1 MRELPKLADATIVGA
16 LEENYGISIRALTF
30 LPLGADSASAAFR
43 VRAAD
48 GATYFLKVRA
58 PEGFGAPSLVVP
70 RFLDNQGI
78 PHIASPLPTSSRALW
93 VIVDHFALSL
103 FPFIEGL
110 RAADVGLSEQQW
122 TSLGAT
128 LKQIHECRLTPDLMQ
143 IVPREVFKPTRRHVL
158 TRLEA
163 AIRTQAVADPMQREL
178 AAFWTARQEE
188 IRTLVDRAD
197 MLGHQLRQR
206 SAPLVLCHADLHT
219 WNLLL
224 DTSQQFWIVDWDET
238 ILALKGRD
246 LMFVVGGIG
255 ADQVRPHETACFLQG
270 YGDAALDPVALTYY
284 RYAWAVQ
291 DMGAYGEQV
300 FFMPDLTQET
310 RHDAV
315 EGFVDMFEPGN
326 IVAIAL
332 GSNSE
337 GA

>member
-1 MRELPKLADATIVGA
+1 MREPPKLADATIAGA
-16 LEENYGISIRALTF
+16 LEENYGISIRSLTF
-30 LPLGADSASAAFR
+30 LPLGADSATAAFL
-43 VRAAD
+43 VCAAD
-48 GATYFLKVRA
+48 GATYFLKVRT
-58 PEGFGAPSLVVP
+58 PEGFSSPSLVVP

-103 FPFIEGL
+103 FPFIEGR

-128 LKQIHECRLTPDLMQ
+128 LKQIHESRLTPDLVQ
-143 IVPREVFKPTRRHVL
+143 IVPREVFTPTRRHVL

-163 AIRTQAVADPMQREL
+163 AIATQALADPMQREL

-238 ILALKGRD
+238 ILALKERD

-300 FFMPDLTQET
+300 FFLPDLSQET
-310 RHDAV
+310 RHDAAA
-315 EGFVDMFEPGN
+315 GFMDMFEPGN
-326 IVAIAL
+326 IVAIAS

-337 GA
+337 EA